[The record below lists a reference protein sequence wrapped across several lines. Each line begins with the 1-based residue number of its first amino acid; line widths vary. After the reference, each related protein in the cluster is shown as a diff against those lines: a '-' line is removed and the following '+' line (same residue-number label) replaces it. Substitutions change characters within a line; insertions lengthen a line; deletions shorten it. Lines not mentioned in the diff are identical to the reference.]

1 MYLLKKKKS
10 KLNYQGIKI
19 DTKKYSHSTHCVS
32 IEIPSW
38 EKVHVGHVV
47 VRRVERLL
55 SGAGIPNVRST
66 WGTFKFR
73 RKNVFGSSKIYARE
87 KIDIGFFLFFFCFQ
101 RYMNKWKL
109 TAIKSWCALCVGSEE
124 LLVLWD
130 FNGWKGVDSEGNK
143 VDINLLDRASGN

>member
-66 WGTFKFR
+66 
-73 RKNVFGSSKIYARE
+73 
-87 KIDIGFFLFFFCFQ
+87 
-101 RYMNKWKL
+101 
-109 TAIKSWCALCVGSEE
+109 
-124 LLVLWD
+124 
-130 FNGWKGVDSEGNK
+130 
-143 VDINLLDRASGN
+143 